1 MAKCRTL
8 VNVLNSTL
16 SINIIIYSG
25 ICLITVLR
33 SNWLQ
38 CPNIDMSKPQ
48 MDMLWVCTHE
58 SGLDIRLEGR

>member
-1 MAKCRTL
+1 MQNIGKRSQ
-8 VNVLNSTL
+8 LNF
-16 SINIIIYSG
+16 IHFYIIIYSG